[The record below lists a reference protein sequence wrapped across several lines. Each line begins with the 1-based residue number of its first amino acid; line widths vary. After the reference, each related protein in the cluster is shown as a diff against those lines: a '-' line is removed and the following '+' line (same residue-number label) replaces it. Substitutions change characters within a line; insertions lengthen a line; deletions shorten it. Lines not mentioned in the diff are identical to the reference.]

1 MKGKKPMTEATEL
14 TIKQIEVLQKVAELN
29 GPDWKALLD
38 QAWKTR
44 RYFEL
49 EGVTLKNCQY
59 LYRLRDKQGTSWLA
73 ELEIDALQAVGE

>member
-1 MKGKKPMTEATEL
+1 MAEGTEL
-14 TIKQIEVLQKVAELN
+14 TRNQRDVLQTVAALN

-38 QAWKTR
+38 QAWKSG

-59 LYRLRDKQGTSWLA
+59 LFRLRDKQGTSWLA
-73 ELEIDALQAVGE
+73 GLEIDVLQDVGV